1 MALIHANIQAK
12 DHEFPFSTMTVP
24 RQPSSQ
30 PPLPSWE
37 KLASVTALEYCFSLL
52 ELNSVSFLPL
62 LCIVFSSSLARSLG
76 LSLPIT
82 EAHWGRL
89 RALLQEPTTF
99 YRPVYNWNKTSIPQN
114 KVAKFKC
121 WKPQVLLWQ
130 YVTKK
135 ISWSFWSDRPFYF
148 WRIKKKIIKKH
159 WPSPWQW
166 GRGGFIIT
174 TTTCSNHRQNFTSP
188 LQPRATNPALR
199 AGHLRDCPGTNKQC
213 CPPGQQITG
222 A

>member
-12 DHEFPFSTMTVP
+12 DHEFPFSTTVP

-52 ELNSVSFLPL
+52 ELNSIRFLPL
-62 LCIVFSSSLARSLG
+62 LCIVFSRSLARSLG

-135 ISWSFWSDRPFYF
+135 ISWSFWSDGPFYF
-148 WRIKKKIIKKH
+148 WRIKKKK
-159 WPSPWQW
+159 
-166 GRGGFIIT
+166 
-174 TTTCSNHRQNFTSP
+174 
-188 LQPRATNPALR
+188 L
-199 AGHLRDCPGTNKQC
+199 
-213 CPPGQQITG
+213 
-222 A
+222 